1 MSSIASTKIAK
12 VRHRKRI
19 LIAIALIAIVSVTL
33 VSYAGIAYVYN
44 FNIELLRATAP
55 SELKNGSQT
64 QVGVIAHYNK
74 MNNPYFRNHITLSLS
89 GSGSLW
95 ASFPVSYP
103 YVNGTQTLPQ
113 TTISTPSDAANLI
126 IKIPNDAQS
135 GSYKIIITGT
145 NSIGQT
151 STVTYTFNVVSKEG

>member
-1 MSSIASTKIAK
+1 MSSTAPIKTAK

-19 LIAIALIAIVSVTL
+19 FIAIALIAIVSVTL
-33 VSYAGIAYVYN
+33 VSYAGITYVYN

-55 SELKNGSQT
+55 SQLKSGSQT
-64 QVGVIAHYNK
+64 QVGIIAHYNK

-89 GSGSLW
+89 GSGASW
-95 ASFPVSYP
+95 ASFPVSYQ

-113 TTISTPSDAANLI
+113 TTISTPSDVANLLV
-126 IKIPNDAQS
+126 KIAEDVHT
-135 GSYKIIITGT
+135 GSYEIIVTGT

-151 STVTYTFNVVSKEG
+151 SSITYAFTVI